1 MLLTTTPTMKV
12 RSTTMPE
19 EITAP
24 AQEHAAPAPQ
34 ATKTAAVKIMVSS
47 TPVKPSKKPFDKKAI
62 KDMIAKENQRYSNI
76 LTDNQYKPE
85 AVVAIMRYMRTN
97 RGYGRP
103 SESRGDLIRIF
114 RNFSE
119 RLLYRTDSFD
129 RSMSSQIPLTF
140 ISTIAKIN
148 GCKNLFEMSDD
159 ESCDYVTKAL
169 RASWPTQSEIRKS
182 DIDKL
187 HAAVLFAIN
196 PTRPESFAKRAKYFF
211 EAVIDIAMNMVDP
224 FDGMIHSERL
234 EMPQEMK
241 DRIEAA
247 RQKKAPK
254 ADCPMCGRPMIYKF
268 KIQKHFCENP
278 DCSNYSPPPPPRNKG
293 SRGDRSERPRGQYD
307 SGKPVEQVSQT
318 DKFNGRF
325 AKFHKKDKQA
335 PVKVA
340 EPKTIATCKPSDG
353 KGFSN
358 NAFADAL
365 SGFNLG
371 S

>member
-1 MLLTTTPTMKV
+1 MLLTTTLTTKV

-34 ATKTAAVKIMVSS
+34 APTTSALKITVSS
-47 TPVKPSKKPFDKKAI
+47 APDKPSKKPFDKKAI

-119 RLLYRTDSFD
+119 RLMYRTDAFD

-140 ISTIAKIN
+140 ISAITKIN
-148 GCKNLFEMSDD
+148 GCKNLFEMNDE

-187 HAAVLFAIN
+187 HAATLFAIN
-196 PTRPESFAKRAKYFF
+196 PTRPEGFAKRAKYFF

-224 FDGMIHSERL
+224 FEGMIHSERL
-234 EMPQEMK
+234 EMPQDMK

-268 KIQKHFCENP
+268 KIKKHFCEHP
-278 DCSNYSPPPPPRNKG
+278 DCSNYAPPPTPRNKG
-293 SRGDRSERPRGQYD
+293 DRGNRGDRPRGQYH
-307 SGKPVEQVSQT
+307 SGKTVEQTSQV
-318 DKFNGRF
+318 DKFNDRF
-325 AKFHKKDKQA
+325 AKFHKKDKRA
-335 PVKVA
+335 NVKVV
-340 EPKTIATCKPSDG
+340 EPKTVMTSKPAGG

-358 NAFADAL
+358 NAFAVAL
-365 SGFNLG
+365 DGISLG
-371 S
+371 

>member
-1 MLLTTTPTMKV
+1 
-12 RSTTMPE
+12 MPE
-19 EITAP
+19 ENKAP

-34 ATKTAAVKIMVSS
+34 APTAPAMKITVSS
-47 TPVKPSKKPFDKKAI
+47 VPDKPSKKPFDKKAI

-85 AVVAIMRYMRTN
+85 AVIAIMRYMRTN

-119 RLLYRTDSFD
+119 RLMYRTDAFD

-140 ISTIAKIN
+140 ISAIAKIN
-148 GCKNLFEMSDD
+148 GCKNLFDMSDE
-159 ESCDYVTKAL
+159 ESCDYVTRAL
-169 RASWPTQSEIRKS
+169 RASWPSQSEIRKS

-187 HAAVLFAIN
+187 HAATLFAIN
-196 PTRPESFAKRAKYFF
+196 VKRPEGFAKRAKYFF

-224 FDGMIHSERL
+224 FEGMIHSERL
-234 EMPQEMK
+234 EMPQEMR

-254 ADCPMCGRPMIYKF
+254 ADCPVCGKPMIYKF

-278 DCSNYSPPPPPRNKG
+278 ECDNYSPPPPLRNKG
-293 SRGDRSERPRGQYD
+293 DRGNRPRGQFH
-307 SGKPVEQVSQT
+307 SGKPIEQVSQV

-325 AKFHKKDKQA
+325 AKFHKRDKQVA
-335 PVKVA
+335 KVV
-340 EPKTIATCKPSDG
+340 EPKTIMVSKPADG

-365 SGFNLG
+365 NGINIG

>member
-1 MLLTTTPTMKV
+1 
-12 RSTTMPE
+12 MPE
-19 EITAP
+19 TNTAP
-24 AQEHAAPAPQ
+24 TQEHAAPAPQ
-34 ATKTAAVKIMVSS
+34 APATPTMKITVSS
-47 TPVKPSKKPFDKKAI
+47 VPDKSKKPFDKKAI

-119 RLLYRTDSFD
+119 RLMYRTDAFD

-140 ISTIAKIN
+140 ISAIGKISA
-148 GCKNLFEMSDD
+148 CKSLFDMSDA

-187 HAAVLFAIN
+187 HAATLFAIN
-196 PTRPESFAKRAKYFF
+196 PTRPEGFAKRAKYFF
-211 EAVIDIAMNMVDP
+211 EAVVDIAMNMVDP
-224 FDGMIHSERL
+224 FEGMIHSERL

-254 ADCPMCGRPMIYKF
+254 ADCPVCGKPMIYKF

-278 DCSNYSPPPPPRNKG
+278 ECSNYSPPPPPRNKG
-293 SRGDRSERPRGQYD
+293 DRGNRPRGQFH
-307 SGKPVEQVSQT
+307 SGRPIEQTSQV

-325 AKFHKKDKQA
+325 AKYHKKDKQA
-335 PVKVA
+335 PVKVVEA
-340 EPKTIATCKPSDG
+340 KTVLISKPADS

-358 NAFADAL
+358 SSFADAL
-365 SGFNLG
+365 SGINLG
-371 S
+371 Q